1 MVWLPDGE
9 KKPMICLFVL
19 TEFMNVRDTRTD
31 RQTDGQTTHDDI
43 GRACIA
49 TRGKNRRA
57 ADTI

>member
-1 MVWLPDGE
+1 
-9 KKPMICLFVL
+9 MICLFVL